1 MPAVSRSITLDA
13 APEEVWDAITDE
25 ARLREWLAPDVALE
39 AREGGEIE
47 CRYEDGEVRRGEV
60 SLVEEAERLAF
71 TWTRDGRGESRVELI
86 VDAVADGVRLTVV
99 ETAASPLGPQAG
111 AGWSLSL
118 EGLRRCLASLVYA

>member
-1 MPAVSRSITLDA
+1 MRCGA
-13 APEEVWDAITDE
+13 
-25 ARLREWLAPDVALE
+25 
-39 AREGGEIE
+39 
-47 CRYEDGEVRRGEV
+47 V

-71 TWTRDGRGESRVELI
+71 TWTRGGRGESRVELI

-99 ETAASPLGPQAG
+99 ETAGSPLGPEAG